1 MEIAK
6 RNSIITPIIVLV
18 CIGLVAS
25 FLLAAVFQLTNPIIL
40 QREAEVRN
48 AALKL
53 VLPDGTS
60 FSLIED
66 VEFIEG
72 VTEVYKADNG
82 AGYVCSTNCKS
93 QQGGEVN
100 MMIGVNSLNQVN
112 GISIISH
119 NETAGIGDKVLREDY
134 LRNYY
139 GISEVEMIDAVDAVS
154 GATKTSNC
162 VKDSAKAALKMVSS
176 IVGELPSVLQ

>member
-1 MEIAK
+1 MEMTR
-6 RNSIITPIIVLV
+6 RNSIFTPIIVLV

-40 QREAEVRN
+40 EREIETKN

-60 FSLIED
+60 FSLLED
-66 VEFIEG
+66 VELTEG

-93 QQGGEVN
+93 QQGGAVS
-100 MMIGVNSLNQVN
+100 MMIGINSLNQVN
-112 GISIISH
+112 GISVISH
-119 NETAGIGDKVLREDY
+119 NETAGIGDKVLREEY
-134 LRNYY
+134 LKNYY
-139 GISEVEMIDAVDAVS
+139 GISEEELIDSVDAES

-162 VKDSAKAALKMVSS
+162 VKDSAKAALNMVTS
-176 IVGELPSVLQ
+176 IVGELPTVGQ